1 MIMKKNKKEILIYLK
16 EQLERVEEIKTKAK
30 ELHDENWIH
39 DLEIKKLVYEKIIK
53 YIGRK

>member
-1 MIMKKNKKEILIYLK
+1 MNKKEILIYLK

-53 YIGRK
+53 YIGRR